1 MSITRRKR
9 FIIAALLF
17 GVLGAN
23 AIAQEESEAPP
34 VQTIELQADD
44 RVPDGKAAF
53 LQGETDSAGR
63 RFLVEATEVMQ
74 PITVA
79 VYTQK
84 PEDDVR
90 VQIVKGDWDKPVREA
105 RTGDT
110 RIAEHN
116 FRTFDG
122 FNIRVDADKPT
133 EYQLV
138 VWVGNELAI
147 PAPSIAVPASEYV
160 EPAAASG
167 QAVAQSE
174 DKPAASSGGGVSLSY
189 LELALIIAL
198 VAVAAILAVVLLRRK
213 KS

>member
-1 MSITRRKR
+1 MSTSLSRKR
-9 FIIAALLF
+9 FIAALLF
-17 GVLGAN
+17 SALGAN
-23 AIAQEESEAPP
+23 ATAQEEGEAPP

-44 RVPDGKAAF
+44 RVPNGKASF

-90 VQIVKGDWDKPVREA
+90 LQIVKGDWAKPVREA

-110 RIAEHN
+110 RIAEFN

-122 FNIRVDADKPT
+122 FNIRVDAEHPT

-138 VWVGNELAI
+138 VWVGDELAVNQ
-147 PAPSIAVPASEYV
+147 PSIAVPASEYV
-160 EPAAASG
+160 EPAGGNTNAAAG
-167 QAVAQSE
+167 REQKSE
-174 DKPAASSGGGVSLSY
+174 ASSGGGVSLSY

-198 VAVAAILAVVLLRRK
+198 VAMAAVFAVVLLRRK